1 MSLAR
6 SLMDAAAARFGWR
19 RVYRDTTHLDAL
31 LAEQIDTAYT
41 EAADHAA
48 LATAKHDDVLAVQPG
63 VLDVRGR
70 ILADVLYLEGVLTG
84 ARNRDLAPELI
95 ERLED
100 AVEHG
105 HELTELLAATIRTT
119 ATHAASGVPGSAAGL
134 RARPTRNSPPP
145 ASARPDAPLSDATSR

>member
-6 SLMDAAAARFGWR
+6 RSLMEAAAARFGWR
-19 RVYRDTTHLDAL
+19 RAYGHTTQIDAL
-31 LAEQIDTAYT
+31 LTEQSETAYT

-84 ARNRDLAPELI
+84 ARNRGLPPELI

-100 AVEHG
+100 VVDHG
-105 HELTELLAATIRTT
+105 HELTVLLADTVRTT
-119 ATHAASGVPGSAAGL
+119 AALHAAS
-134 RARPTRNSPPP
+134 
-145 ASARPDAPLSDATSR
+145 

>member
-6 SLMDAAAARFGWR
+6 RTLMDAAATRFGWR
-19 RVYRDTTHLDAL
+19 RAYGDTTQINAL
-31 LAEQIDTAYT
+31 LTEQTETAYT

-48 LATAKHDDVLAVQPG
+48 LATAKNDDVLHVQPC

-70 ILADVLYLEGVLTG
+70 VLADVLYLEGVLTG

-100 AVEHG
+100 AVDHG
-105 HELTELLAATIRTT
+105 HELAVLLADTVRTT
-119 ATHAASGVPGSAAGL
+119 AALHAAS
-134 RARPTRNSPPP
+134 
-145 ASARPDAPLSDATSR
+145 

>member
-6 SLMDAAAARFGWR
+6 RSLMEAAAARFGWR
-19 RVYRDTTHLDAL
+19 RAYSDTTAVDEL
-31 LAEQIDTAYT
+31 LTEQTETAYT

-48 LATAKHDDVLAVQPG
+48 LATAKNDDVLAVQPG

-70 ILADVLYLEGVLTG
+70 VLADVLYLEGVLAG
-84 ARNRDLAPELI
+84 ARNRGLPGELI

-105 HELTELLAATIRTT
+105 HELTVLLADTTRTT
-119 ATHAASGVPGSAAGL
+119 AALHAAS
-134 RARPTRNSPPP
+134 
-145 ASARPDAPLSDATSR
+145 